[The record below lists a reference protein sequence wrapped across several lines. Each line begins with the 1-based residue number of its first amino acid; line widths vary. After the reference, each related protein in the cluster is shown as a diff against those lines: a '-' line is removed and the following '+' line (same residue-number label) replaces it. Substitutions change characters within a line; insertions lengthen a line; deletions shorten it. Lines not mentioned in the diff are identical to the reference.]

1 MSVKILTVD
10 DSKTIRLIVARAFKP
25 FDCMVLEADNG
36 GIGLAVASREKPD
49 IILLDYTMPVMDGF
63 EVLARLRSDPNLKA
77 TPVIM
82 LTAEAGRDTVIKIAQ
97 LGVRDYLIKPFKG
110 ELLIERVG
118 RVVNL
123 KPTAAAVKKNKRF
136 DDPINLM
143 VVDDKPAIC
152 AQVRAGLADTPWNV
166 ASADQP
172 GQALDHC
179 MKNGVDVVLA
189 SLSLPNDGAFML
201 FQNLRGYTNTTSIP
215 LLGMCVRTAAAE
227 QARAQQTGFAG
238 VITKP
243 IDFAELKAKVCRTLG
258 LETSY
263 KYFQQRDGALTL
275 MLPKDFHPGMAQ
287 EVTTHLESQLVN
299 TVDAGGDKLIID
311 LVAVETASLAV
322 IELVLSAMQ
331 AAGKL
336 SLRCAV
342 VGSEATKTQCH
353 SYEETQAWTF
363 AGTFEQ
369 ALTILK

>member
-1 MSVKILTVD
+1 L
-10 DSKTIRLIVARAFKP
+10 
-25 FDCMVLEADNG
+25 LELPIGVG
-36 GIGLAVASREKPD
+36 GTDRYIDA
-49 IILLDYTMPVMDGF
+49 
-63 EVLARLRSDPNLKA
+63 
-77 TPVIM
+77 
-82 LTAEAGRDTVIKIAQ
+82 
-97 LGVRDYLIKPFKG
+97 
-110 ELLIERVG
+110 
-118 RVVNL
+118 
-123 KPTAAAVKKNKRF
+123 
-136 DDPINLM
+136 
-143 VVDDKPAIC
+143 
-152 AQVRAGLADTPWNV
+152 
-166 ASADQP
+166 
-172 GQALDHC
+172 
-179 MKNGVDVVLA
+179 
-189 SLSLPNDGAFML
+189 
-201 FQNLRGYTNTTSIP
+201 LRGYANTASVP
-215 LLGMCVRTAAAE
+215 LLGLSVRTATAD
-227 QARAQQTGFAG
+227 QTRAQQAGFVG
-238 VITKP
+238 IITKP
-243 IDFAELKAKVCRTLG
+243 IEPAELKAKICRTLG

-311 LVAVETASLAV
+311 LVVVETASLAV